1 MQSLENGAA
10 SAPTS
15 RTAVGASAA
24 LLVAGFVLIS
34 ANTRVAFGQ
43 IGPLAPVAGFDAT
56 TVTVLGLIPPLIM
69 GLFAPLAV
77 VARRRLGEERTLFA
91 ASVLLLVGALVRMAG
106 MPGLIGGT
114 VVVSVATAV
123 VNVLVPVFVRKR
135 FAPARTG
142 VMMGVYA
149 MSMGAGSAVI
159 TALMVPVWR
168 AAGESWPPAIGLAVI
183 PAALALVGIAPQL
196 RHASRPDAH
205 AAAAGHEPP
214 RVLRSWTA
222 WSLTVFFGI
231 QTLLFYATL
240 AWLPSIL
247 VDAGVS
253 ESTAGN
259 MQALF
264 IVGVATGGLVAP
276 ILAGRA
282 VDQRPHIVAI
292 VSICAVGFGGLLL
305 VPTAA
310 PAAWALVLGCG
321 LGAGQAV
328 AGVLYAHRGHTPDH
342 VAALS
347 TVAQTGGYLIAAT
360 GPLLAAWLQARTGSW
375 TVPLAAFL
383 ALLAVNVVAS
393 MRAGHDGPG
402 RGVSGEHEAGRA
414 QGNSGAHVDG
424 DVRTAR

>member
-1 MQSLENGAA
+1 MQSLQTGT
-10 SAPTS
+10 APATTS
-15 RTAVGASAA
+15 RAGVGASTV

-43 IGPLAPVAGFDAT
+43 IGPLAPVAGFDASV
-56 TVTVLGLIPPLIM
+56 VTLLGLIPPLVM

-77 VARRRLGEERTLFA
+77 VARRRLGEERALFA
-91 ASVLLLVGALVRMAG
+91 AGALLLVGALVRMVG
-106 MPGLIGGT
+106 MQGLIAGT
-114 VVVSVATAV
+114 VIVSVATAV

-135 FAPARTG
+135 FAPERTG

-159 TALMVPVWR
+159 AALMVPVFR

-183 PAALALVGIAPQL
+183 PAVLALAGTVPQL

-205 AAAAGHEPP
+205 AETSGHDRP
-214 RVLRSWTA
+214 RVLRTWTA

-247 VDAGVS
+247 VAAGVADGA
-253 ESTAGN
+253 AGN

-264 IVGVATGGLVAP
+264 IVGVAAGGLVAP
-276 ILAGRA
+276 ILAA
-282 VDQRPHIVAI
+282 ASVDQRPHILAI
-292 VSICAVGFGGLLL
+292 VAVCATGFAGLLIA
-305 VPTAA
+305 PGTA
-310 PAAWALVLGCG
+310 PVVWAVILGVG

-328 AGVLYAHRGHTPDH
+328 AGVLYARRGRTPDH

-360 GPLLAAWLQARTGSW
+360 GPILASLLHDVTGSW
-375 TVPLAAFL
+375 TVPIVAFL
-383 ALLAVNVVAS
+383 VLLAVNAVAS
-393 MRAGHDGPG
+393 MRAGYDPR
-402 RGVSGEHEAGRA
+402 RGA
-414 QGNSGAHVDG
+414 QKS
-424 DVRTAR
+424 